1 LTVPSADCDDWAP
14 GVLTSVPPLPASVG
28 DGLTVGDGL
37 ASGVGVGD
45 GEAGEGLVVLP
56 ALPEGVPVPSGR
68 ALVAHG
74 EGDGAAVDVRLAL
87 AVPEAAGEVVV
98 RLGLGSGS
106 GFGEAVCVGVSDGLV
121 AVSEGDPPVA
131 VSDGD
136 AGVVASVAG
145 LVVTVAGE
153 VVGGVVVAVAAG
165 LVVAFGWSAAPG
177 GLHEATPD
185 ARAPGLAVTAPGPPP
200 VRWPDPS
207 VVAPPPLEF
216 WPVIVSL
223 TVALNWLIAARTGG
237 TASATPRA
245 NTAKPAANAGR
256 STATCHRLA
265 GRRARRA
272 WPPGWDRR
280 RCRPARNPPRAVSGS
295 CACPWTELGT
305 ILARIRSRPSTCG
318 STWSAAACSAWRT
331 KSGNSCPCACGPF
344 GRRPNLTI
352 TPAPGPN
359 AARSFRVRCGS

>member
-45 GEAGEGLVVLP
+45 GEVGEGLVVLP

-74 EGDGAAVDVRLAL
+74 VGDGAAVAVRVAL

-106 GFGEAVCVGVSDGLV
+106 GFGETVCVGVSDGLV

-153 VVGGVVVAVAAG
+153 VVGGVVVAVAVG
-165 LVVAFGWSAAPG
+165 LVVAFGWSAAPV
-177 GLHEATPD
+177 GLHEARPD
-185 ARAPGLAVTAPGPPP
+185 ARAPGLAVMAPGPPP
-200 VRWPDPS
+200 ARWPDPS
-207 VVAPPPLEF
+207 VVPVPPPLLEF
-216 WPVIVSL
+216 WPVN
-223 TVALNWLIAARTGG
+223 ALVTLELSSPIAVRTGG

-245 NTAKPAANAGR
+245 NTAKPAAKAGR
-256 STATCHRLA
+256 STATCHCLA
-265 GRRARRA
+265 DRGVRRA

-280 RCRPARNPPRAVSGS
+280 RRRPARNPPRAVSGS
-295 CACPWTELGT
+295 GACA
-305 ILARIRSRPSTCG
+305 
-318 STWSAAACSAWRT
+318 
-331 KSGNSCPCACGPF
+331 
-344 GRRPNLTI
+344 
-352 TPAPGPN
+352 
-359 AARSFRVRCGS
+359 

>member
-1 LTVPSADCDDWAP
+1 
-14 GVLTSVPPLPASVG
+14 VLTSVPPLPASVG

-37 ASGVGVGD
+37 ASCVGVGD
-45 GEAGEGLVVLP
+45 GEVGEGLVVLV
-56 ALPEGVPVPSGR
+56 ALPEGVPVPTGLG
-68 ALVAHG
+68 LVAHG
-74 EGDGAAVDVRLAL
+74 EGDGAAVAVRVAL
-87 AVPEAAGEVVV
+87 VVPEAAGEVV

-106 GFGEAVCVGVSDGLV
+106 GFGETVCVGVSDGLV

-136 AGVVASVAG
+136 AGVVVSVAG

-165 LVVAFGWSAAPG
+165 LVVAFGWSAAPV
-177 GLHEATPD
+177 GLHEATAD
-185 ARAPGLAVTAPGPPP
+185 ARAPGLAVTAPDPPP
-200 VRWPDPS
+200 ADWPSPS
-207 VVAPPPLEF
+207 VVPVPPPLLEF
-216 WPVIVSL
+216 WPVI
-223 TVALNWLIAARTGG
+223 ALVTFELSWPIAARTGG

-245 NTAKPAANAGR
+245 NTAKPAAKAGR
-256 STATCHRLA
+256 STATCHCLA
-265 GRRARRA
+265 DRGVRRA

-280 RCRPARNPPRAVSGS
+280 RRRPARNPPRAVSGA
-295 CACPWTELGT
+295 CACAWAGPET

-359 AARSFRVRCGS
+359 AARSSRVRCGS

>member
-1 LTVPSADCDDWAP
+1 
-14 GVLTSVPPLPASVG
+14 VG

-37 ASGVGVGD
+37 ASGVGD
-45 GEAGEGLVVLP
+45 GEVVGEGLVVLP
-56 ALPEGVPVPSGR
+56 ALPEGVPVPCGL

-74 EGDGAAVDVRLAL
+74 EGDGAAVAVRVA
-87 AVPEAAGEVVV
+87 PEAAGEVVV

-121 AVSEGDPPVA
+121 AVSDGDPPVA

-153 VVGGVVVAVAAG
+153 VVGGVVVAVAVG
-165 LVVAFGWSAAPG
+165 LVVAFGWSAAPV
-177 GLHEATPD
+177 GLHEARPD

-207 VVAPPPLEF
+207 VVPVPPPLLEF
-216 WPVIVSL
+216 WPVI
-223 TVALNWLIAARTGG
+223 ALLMLELRSPIAARTGG

-245 NTAKPAANAGR
+245 NTAKPAAKAGR
-256 STATCHRLA
+256 STATCHCLA
-265 GRRARRA
+265 DRGVRRA

-280 RCRPARNPPRAVSGS
+280 RRRPARNPPRAVSGS
-295 CACPWTELGT
+295 GACA
-305 ILARIRSRPSTCG
+305 
-318 STWSAAACSAWRT
+318 
-331 KSGNSCPCACGPF
+331 
-344 GRRPNLTI
+344 
-352 TPAPGPN
+352 
-359 AARSFRVRCGS
+359 